1 MKLSKQLQQ
10 QIFEHISQ
18 QKLSL
23 PVLVSQMGY
32 SKNCREKAVKR
43 LQSVLFSD
51 DLGLSASG
59 YDFKYSNREF
69 IVTLCQVLQMD
80 KADYNAQLETLEN
93 QVRKIMNAK
102 MPMVRADIDFNTD
115 YQQSFMSMM
124 AMSRFKNVKLDQAI
138 RLQSKEQQL
147 ESIRQAVEKHYSEMR
162 DKLPYDGVINAY
174 HVFLYNDNQ
183 QCERLTIEPHNH
195 VNKERKIQ

>member
-1 MKLSKQLQQ
+1 MKRSKQLQQ

-18 QKLSL
+18 QKLSF

-32 SKNCREKAVKR
+32 SKSGREKAIKR

-69 IVTLCQVLQMD
+69 IATLCQVLQMD
-80 KADYNAQLETLEN
+80 KADYDAQLKALEN
-93 QVRKIMNAK
+93 QVRKMMNAK

-138 RLQSKEQQL
+138 RLQPRKQQL
-147 ESIRQAVEKHYSEMR
+147 ENIRQAVEKHYSAMR

-174 HVFLYNDNQ
+174 HVFLYDDNQ
-183 QCERLTIEPHNH
+183 QCERLTIEPPNH
-195 VNKERKIQ
+195 VNKERKTQ